1 MPLAWP
7 VAVIAA
13 VAAAAAW
20 SWLGPRTV
28 INAWIVAV
36 VPGVLLIPWTFH
48 LVTSPSAFFAEAGLV
63 RPGLAAAALRPG
75 SLLLLSPGGPGLPP
89 VWVTAG
95 LVLPA
100 FAALLVR
107 RRTAL
112 VYAGWGVALGGLIL
126 ALVVSRATDHAA
138 AGRRRGQRLARP
150 GHRDRRGRPAAGG
163 HPADRDDRPRPARAS
178 GGRPADPDR
187 SGHPAGASPP
197 RWPPWPRWSRRRPWR
212 PDTGW
217 PTGWAAR

>member
-1 MPLAWP
+1 M
-7 VAVIAA
+7 
-13 VAAAAAW
+13 
-20 SWLGPRTV
+20 
-28 INAWIVAV
+28 

-89 VWVTAG
+89 LWVTAG

-100 FAALLVR
+100 FAALLAR

-112 VYAGWGVALGGLIL
+112 VYAGWGVALGGLVL
-126 ALVVSRATDHAA
+126 ALVVSRATVTPPQGGAAVSAWPGLAMAIAA
-138 AGRRRGQRLARP
+138 AGLLLAATPLIETIGRALSGQA
-150 GHRDRRGRPAAGG
+150 GRPRG
-163 HPADRDDRPRPARAS
+163 PTVPRP
-178 GGRPADPDR
+178 
-187 SGHPAGASPP
+187 GASPP
-197 RWPPWPRWSRRRPWR
+197 RWPAWPRWSRRRPWR

-217 PTGWAAR
+217 PTGSAAR